1 MTKKVLMSVGVF
13 LLLSKMVLGQTDTVS
28 SQIFS
33 LDQCIELS
41 LKNNATVIA
50 AKNAYQVA
58 KNDIWT
64 GWGVLMPSLSS
75 RIGYSRIVQGPTQQ
89 TSYDPTTGT
98 LIPGMGG
105 IQVSKSY
112 SASMSASQSW
122 SLGGYNFYEIREKYA
137 SRNSAYNS
145 YQFTRQ
151 ELILSVKQAYFNVL
165 KAKMLLGIQLEALKS
180 AEEQLKIAQTR
191 YDLGSA
197 SFSDVLKAKVQ
208 YGDVKLALITADNN
222 VKLVKAT
229 LNDIMGQNV
238 DFPIEVEENLTQP
251 AFPYSYEDGLNRAV
265 EENPSVLKS
274 KADLESAKAQM
285 GLARS
290 GLFPS
295 FNLSGSY
302 SWNNQDIDQIK
313 DIRKRDYDWSL
324 NASISFNIF
333 ENFQRKQNLSYAK
346 AGLNSA
352 EYNFR
357 QTKRDVSLQVKQAFI
372 GVQQAQETIGLT
384 NDKLQSA
391 KEDLDL
397 VQEKYALGAASILDL
412 LDAEVSYKQAQ
423 SDQVQALYDY
433 NLAVALFE
441 QAMGK

>member
-1 MTKKVLMSVGVF
+1 MIKKVLMSVCLSLF
-13 LLLSKMVLGQTDTVS
+13 LGNMAVGQTDTTTSKV
-28 SQIFS
+28 FS
-33 LDQCIELS
+33 LDQCIEMS

-50 AKNAYQVA
+50 ARNSYQVA
-58 KNDIWT
+58 KNDVWT
-64 GWGVLMPSLSS
+64 GWGVVLPSLGS

-89 TSYDPTTGT
+89 TSYDPNTGA

-105 IQVSKSY
+105 VQVSKSY
-112 SASMSASQSW
+112 SASISASQSW
-122 SLGGYNFYEIREKYA
+122 SLGGYNIYQIREKYA
-137 SRNSAYNS
+137 SKNSAFNS
-145 YQFTRQ
+145 YQLTRQ
-151 ELILSVKQAYFNVL
+151 ELILTVKQAYFNVL
-165 KAKMLLGIQLEALKS
+165 KAKMLLGIQQEAQKS
-180 AEEQLKIAQTR
+180 ADEQLKIAQTR

-208 YGDVKLALITADNN
+208 YGDVKLALITADNT
-222 VKLVKAT
+222 VKLAKAT
-229 LNDIMGQNV
+229 LNSTMGQNV
-238 DFPIEVEENLTQP
+238 DFPLEVEENLTQP
-251 AFPYSYEDGLNRAV
+251 AFPYSYEDGLNQAV
-265 EENPSVLKS
+265 EENPGVLKS
-274 KADLESAKAQM
+274 KSDLESAKAQM

-302 SWNNQDIDQIK
+302 SWNNRDLDQIK
-313 DIRKRDYDWSL
+313 YIRTKDYDWSL

-346 AGLNSA
+346 ANLNSA
-352 EYNFR
+352 QENYR
-357 QTKRDVSLQVKQAFI
+357 QTKRDVSLQVKEAYL
-372 GVQQAQETIGLT
+372 GVQQAQETVGLT

-433 NLAVALFE
+433 NLAVAQFE
-441 QAMGK
+441 QAIGK

>member
-1 MTKKVLMSVGVF
+1 MIKKVLMSVCVF
-13 LLLSKMVLGQTDTVS
+13 LFLVNMVWGQTETVS
-28 SQIFS
+28 PKVFS
-33 LDQCIELS
+33 LDQCIEIS

-50 AKNAYQVA
+50 ARNAYQVA
-58 KNDIWT
+58 KNDVWT
-64 GWGVLMPSLSS
+64 GWGVVLPSLGSS
-75 RIGYSRIVQGPTQQ
+75 IGYSRVVTGPTQQ
-89 TSYDPTTGT
+89 TRIDQTTGEVIVGT
-98 LIPGMGG
+98 TG
-105 IQVSKSY
+105 IGVYKSY
-112 SASMSASQSW
+112 SSSVSASQSW

-137 SRNSAYNS
+137 SRNSVYNS
-145 YQFTRQ
+145 YQLTRQ
-151 ELILSVKQAYFNVL
+151 ELILFVKQAYFNVL
-165 KAKMLLGIQLEALKS
+165 KAKMLLGIQQEALKS
-180 AEEQLKIAQTR
+180 VEEQLKIAQTR

-208 YGDVKLALITADNN
+208 YGDVKLALITAENN
-222 VKLVKAT
+222 VKLAKAT
-229 LNDIMGQNV
+229 LNSIMGQNV

-251 AFPYSYEDGLNRAV
+251 AFPYSYEEGLNQSV

-285 GLARS
+285 GLVRS
-290 GLFPS
+290 SFFPTL
-295 FNLSGSY
+295 NLRGGY
-302 SWNNQDIDQIK
+302 SWNNQNLDQIK
-313 DIRKRDYDWSL
+313 NIRTSDYNWSF

-346 AGLNSA
+346 ANLNSA
-352 EYNFR
+352 QENFR
-357 QTKRDVSLQVKQAFI
+357 QTKNDVAYQVKLSFI

-397 VQEKYALGAASILDL
+397 VQEKYALGAASILEL

-433 NLAVALFE
+433 NLAVAQFE

>member
-1 MTKKVLMSVGVF
+1 MIKKVLTSVC
-13 LLLSKMVLGQTDTVS
+13 LLLFLGNMAAGQTDTT
-28 SQIFS
+28 SQVFS
-33 LDQCIELS
+33 LDQCIEMS

-50 AKNAYQVA
+50 ARNSYQVA
-58 KNDIWT
+58 KNDVWT
-64 GWGVLMPSLSS
+64 GWGVVLPSLGS

-89 TSYDPTTGT
+89 TSYDPNTGT

-105 IQVSKSY
+105 VQVSKSY
-112 SASMSASQSW
+112 SASISASQSW
-122 SLGGYNFYEIREKYA
+122 SLGGYNIYQIREKYA
-137 SRNSAYNS
+137 SKNSAYNS
-145 YQFTRQ
+145 YQLTRQ

-165 KAKMLLGIQLEALKS
+165 KAKMLLGIQQEAQKS
-180 AEEQLKIAQTR
+180 ADEQLKIAQTR

-208 YGDVKLALITADNN
+208 SGDVKLALITADNN
-222 VKLVKAT
+222 VKLAKAT
-229 LNDIMGQNV
+229 LNSTMGQNV
-238 DFPIEVEENLTQP
+238 DIPIEVEENLTQP
-251 AFPYSYEDGLNRAV
+251 AFPYSYEDGLNQAV
-265 EENPSVLKS
+265 SENPSVLKS

-302 SWNNQDIDQIK
+302 SWNNRDLDQIK
-313 DIRKRDYDWSL
+313 YIRTKDYDWSL
-324 NASISFNIF
+324 NASVSFNIF

-346 AGLNSA
+346 ANLNST
-352 EYNFR
+352 EENFR
-357 QTKRDVSLQVKQAFI
+357 QTKNDVAYLVKQAFI

-433 NLAVALFE
+433 NLAVAQFE
-441 QAMGK
+441 QAIGK

>member
-1 MTKKVLMSVGVF
+1 MIKKVLTSVCLF
-13 LLLSKMVLGQTDTVS
+13 LFLGNMARGQTDTTTAQV
-28 SQIFS
+28 FT
-33 LDQCIELS
+33 LDQCIEMS
-41 LKNNATVIA
+41 LKNNASVIA
-50 AKNAYQVA
+50 ARNSYQAA
-58 KNDIWT
+58 KSDVWT
-64 GWGVLMPSLSS
+64 GWGVVLPNLGS

-89 TSYDPTTGT
+89 TSYDPATGN
-98 LIPGMGG
+98 LIPGIGG

-112 SASMSASQSW
+112 SASISASQSW
-122 SLGGYNFYEIREKYA
+122 SLGGYNIYEIREKYA
-137 SRNSAYNS
+137 SKNSSYNS
-145 YQFTRQ
+145 YQLTRQ
-151 ELILSVKQAYFNVL
+151 GLILTVKQAYFNVL
-165 KAKMLLGIQLEALKS
+165 KAKMLLGIQQEALKS

-208 YGDVKLALITADNN
+208 YGDVKLAVITADNN
-222 VKLVKAT
+222 VKLAKAN
-229 LNDIMGQNV
+229 LNSIMGQNV
-238 DFPIEVEENLTQP
+238 DFPLEVEENLTQP
-251 AFPYSYEDGLNRAV
+251 AFPYSYEDGLNQAA
-265 EENPSVLKS
+265 EENPGVLKS
-274 KADLESAKAQM
+274 KFDLESAQAQM

-302 SWNNQDIDQIK
+302 SWNNRDLDQIK
-313 DIRKRDYDWSL
+313 YIRQRDYDWSL

-346 AGLNSA
+346 ANLNSSK
-352 EYNFR
+352 ENYR
-357 QTKRDVSLQVKQAFI
+357 QTKRDVSLQVKQAYL
-372 GVQQAQETIGLT
+372 GVQQAQETVGLT

-397 VQEKYALGAASILDL
+397 VQEKYSLGAASILDL

-433 NLAVALFE
+433 NLAVAQFE
-441 QAMGK
+441 QAIGK